1 MAAILRKL
9 FGLKKKKKSLPR
21 KDSVTGRNKT
31 FNVPYLSRLEG
42 NALQPGQSLIVRGT
56 IIGREEFLINFTSG
70 PRVELD
76 EETEEL
82 DNRLLSVR
90 VDVAAKRV
98 YLNACID
105 GEWGREGVV
114 KHKWVAGDDF
124 DIRVRCHRECYDV
137 FIDYTLVAT
146 FAHYRPLST
155 VSHLYING
163 DIQLASVSWEGKYYA
178 LAYSAEIPENLYP
191 GRRLHVS
198 GTFKVDDELKAKP
211 TSFFIDLLSGPDT
224 ALHFEP
230 LLARKK
236 VVRRSCING
245 EWSADQISSEAG
257 FPFKKTASNLFD
269 VVIACNENNFTF
281 YVNDVLLGVFNHVV
295 SPRSIDKIVVSGDL
309 VLHGV
314 HLK

>member
-1 MAAILRKL
+1 MAAILRKI
-9 FGLKKKKKSLPR
+9 FGLKKKKKNLPR
-21 KDSVTGRNKT
+21 KDSVTGRNKS

-56 IIGREEFLINFTSG
+56 IIGREEFIINFTSG
-70 PRVELD
+70 ARVELD
-76 EETEEL
+76 DEVEAL
-82 DNRLLSVR
+82 DNRLLSIR

-105 GEWGREGVV
+105 GEWGREGAV
-114 KHKWVAGDDF
+114 KHKWTAGDDF

-137 FIDYTLVAT
+137 FIDYSLVAT
-146 FAHYRPLST
+146 FAHYRPLSS

-163 DIQLASVSWEGKYYA
+163 DIELASVSWEGKYYN
-178 LAYSAEIPENLYP
+178 LPYSAEIPDNLYP

-198 GTFKVDDELKAKP
+198 GTFKVDEERKIKP
-211 TSFFIDLLSGPDT
+211 SSFYIDLLSGT
-224 ALHFEP
+224 NCALHFEP
-230 LLARKK
+230 VLARKK
-236 VVRRSCING
+236 VIRTSCMGG
-245 EWSADQISSEAG
+245 EWSEEQVSSEAG

-269 VVIACNENNFTF
+269 VVVACNENQFAF
-281 YVNDVLLGVFNHVV
+281 YVNDVLLGAFDHVV
-295 SPRSIDKIVVSGDL
+295 TPRSIDKIVVHGDI